1 MLRSLMNLRGAKVVV
16 ASVAVVGTAM
26 ANVTPAMGAADSPDE
41 MAPVQVLD
49 QVVIPVPHEIFAVLD
64 DLGIRN
70 WKGVA
75 PLPKRPQRL
84 SRPQA
89 ALVMGAVVA
98 EGFLAVQASDKNAI
112 KDLGP
117 EVLELAEMLGV
128 KDEVAG
134 HARAMVD
141 GSDAGDWDSVRA
153 ELDKTQTTVRT
164 AMEKLQ
170 DEELSQFVS
179 LGGWVRGTE
188 AVSHVILDSYS
199 NERAEL
205 LRQPDLAVHFSKVLS
220 NMGERARRVD
230 GVPTMEK
237 ALVQLRI
244 LMNKEMLTDIEV
256 AQIEHIS
263 NEVVAAIYGAKSE
276 AKGGEE
282 AAEDAA
288 AENVEGKPTTDNQ

>member
-1 MLRSLMNLRGAKVVV
+1 MNFRGARAAV
-16 ASVAVVGTAM
+16 AGVAVVAAAM
-26 ANVTPAMGAADSPDE
+26 AGVIPVGAAVDSPDE
-41 MAPVQVLD
+41 MAPVQVFD

-98 EGFLAVQASDKNAI
+98 EGFLAVQASDKNSI

-141 GSDAGDWDSVRA
+141 GADAGDWDAVRA
-153 ELDKTQTTVRT
+153 ELDKTQATVRT

-205 LRQPDLAVHFSKVLS
+205 LRQPDLAVHFAKVLA

-237 ALVQLRI
+237 ALAQLRV
-244 LMNKEMLTDIEV
+244 LMAKPMLTDVEV
-256 AQIEHIS
+256 GQIEHIS
-263 NEVVAAIYGAKSE
+263 SEVVAAIYGAKNE
-276 AKGGEE
+276 AKGSTGLAPDGTVEK
-282 AAEDAA
+282 AAEATA
-288 AENVEGKPTTDNQ
+288 GENQ